1 MASNKFATFL
11 HKNTSK
17 ITVILVYALLE
28 WTLIILLLLNSVF
41 TYLITKFANYFG
53 LKPPCPWCTRVDHVL
68 EPGNDA
74 NCHRDLVCDKHAT
87 EISKLSYCSRHGK
100 LAESHLMCE
109 ECLASRPTPSDNKSI
124 GMTRIAFISWVST
137 DPKLDDGEIVLPCSC
152 CKGSFGSK
160 LHPPYFLFKPT
171 WGALDYAQK
180 GSLIIE
186 AIEAGGSES
195 DQYKEPSKPDSQESQ
210 EGEDMIEI
218 KLNTEEDYNE
228 NSEEATADQHML
240 SDVESFG
247 FGEAPE
253 EECSGSEL
261 KLQDTCHEKDVHEDE
276 KPGTMNV
283 MEQHFSAPCEIHQSS
298 HDNIVEPYFAED
310 DLLEF
315 INLHPQ
321 KCVSDRLF
329 SVELID
335 LSTSANHCSEK
346 QDLGK
351 EVNENETSDSPIE
364 ETALHAIDEG
374 AEDTCPRKVESP
386 ELGDGDIE
394 NPSIIDADK
403 GKEDL
408 VDEAFEQV
416 VTLHGAIGGNKT
428 EASSSKEPDNPPA
441 QHQEKTD
448 LNLLVEQPKPETL
461 LSTQESDLPQIEE
474 SVPSLQSF
482 QEDSSSTKNSEAK
495 EVNAPESDS
504 TNNVGANQNEKSTM
518 ENKMISSD
526 ENQGGINTAL
536 SIHLDPN
543 EAEEEKFPDTPTS
556 LEGMHYL
563 HKKLL
568 LFEKRESVHEESL
581 DGSVVS
587 EIESGDPIQTI
598 ERLKTS
604 LKAER
609 KALSALYAEL
619 EEERSASAIAANQ
632 TMAMITRLQEEKA
645 AMQMEALQ
653 YQRMMEEQSE
663 YDQEALQ
670 LLNELMIKREKE
682 KEELEKELEVYRKKV
697 LDYEAKEKMRI
708 MRRSKDGSVQSRKSS
723 AACSYVEDSDEL
735 SIDLNR
741 EAKDEDSSFCGH
753 QGSSS
758 ENTPADAVLN
768 LEEMALD
775 CVNHMSALDESLTEF
790 EEERLS
796 ILDQLKALEDKL
808 LTMGDD
814 QFMEDLK
821 SIQHSLNG
829 FDENNILSS
838 KEDNGVSSG
847 FSNDTTFPEGKTM
860 ASMAKSLLPFL
871 DATDN
876 ETEEVL
882 MCQKQGEC
890 EPVEMQK
897 YPGSNFGLDSKKY
910 EIVEEVDHAYER
922 LQALEEDKEFLKNC
936 MGSIKK
942 GDKGMD
948 LFQAILQHL
957 RDLRAVELR
966 TRNMSDDPQRMHF
979 QESAGVLCRFK
990 WSNTSFRVEHIE
1002 LEAPGLQFFPCKDGN
1017 IFRWM
1022 GRISS
1027 STALLQE
1034 KVEEE
1039 GERTVYLVWSCRLPR
1054 KFPLPNKAALSA
1066 SCI

>member
-1 MASNKFATFL
+1 MAANKFATFL

-28 WTLIILLLLNSVF
+28 WTLIILLLLNSLF

-74 NCHRDLVCDKHAT
+74 NSYRDLVCGKHAT
-87 EISKLSYCSRHGK
+87 EISKLSYCLRHGK

-109 ECLASRPTPSDNKSI
+109 ECLAARPTPSDNKSI

-137 DPKLDDGEIVLPCSC
+137 DHKLDNGEIVLSCSC

-160 LHPPYFLFKPT
+160 LHLPYFLLKPT

-186 AIEAGGSES
+186 AIEADDSES
-195 DQYKEPSKPDSQESQ
+195 DQYKEPSKPDSPENH

-228 NSEEATADQHML
+228 NSEEATVEHQML

-261 KLQDTCHEKDVHEDE
+261 KLQ
-276 KPGTMNV
+276 
-283 MEQHFSAPCEIHQSS
+283 HFSAPSEIHKSS
-298 HDNIVEPYFAED
+298 HGNIVEPYFAED

-335 LSTSANHCSEK
+335 LSTSANHSSEK

-351 EVNENETSDSPIE
+351 EINENETGDSPIDQ
-364 ETALHAIDEG
+364 TALHAINEG

-394 NPSIIDADK
+394 NPSIIDVDK

-408 VDEAFEQV
+408 VDEAFKQV
-416 VTLHGAIGGNKT
+416 VTLHGAIDGNKT
-428 EASSSKEPDNPPA
+428 DASSSKEPDNPPA

-474 SVPSLQSF
+474 SVPSLQCF
-482 QEDSSSTKNSEAK
+482 QEDSSSTNNNEAK

-504 TNNVGANQNEKSTM
+504 TNNVGANQEEKSTM
-518 ENKMISSD
+518 ENTMISSD
-526 ENQGGINTAL
+526 ENQEGINTAL
-536 SIHLDPN
+536 SMHLDPN

-682 KEELEKELEVYRKKV
+682 KEELEKGLEVYRKKV

-723 AACSYVEDSDEL
+723 AACSYVEDSDDL

-753 QGSSS
+753 QESSG
-758 ENTPADAVLN
+758 ENTPADAALN

-775 CVNHMSALDESLTEF
+775 CINHMSALDESLTEF

-829 FDENNILSS
+829 FDEKNILSS
-838 KEDNGVSSG
+838 KEGNGVSSG
-847 FSNDTTFPEGKTM
+847 FSKDTSYPEGQTI

-897 YPGSNFGLDSKKY
+897 YPGSNFGLDSKKF
-910 EIVEEVDHAYER
+910 EIVEEVDHVYER
-922 LQALEEDKEFLKNC
+922 LQALEEDKEFLKNS
-936 MGSIKK
+936 MGSIRK

-948 LFQAILQHL
+948 LFQEILQHL
-957 RDLRAVELR
+957 RDLRALELR
-966 TRNMSDDPQRMHF
+966 TRNMSDDPQR
-979 QESAGVLCRFK
+979 
-990 WSNTSFRVEHIE
+990 
-1002 LEAPGLQFFPCKDGN
+1002 
-1017 IFRWM
+1017 
-1022 GRISS
+1022 
-1027 STALLQE
+1027 
-1034 KVEEE
+1034 
-1039 GERTVYLVWSCRLPR
+1039 
-1054 KFPLPNKAALSA
+1054 
-1066 SCI
+1066 

>member
-1 MASNKFATFL
+1 MAAGNKFATFL

-17 ITVILVYALLE
+17 ITVILVYAVLE
-28 WTLIILLLLNSVF
+28 WILIILLLLNSLF

-53 LKPPCPWCTRVDHVL
+53 LKPPCPWCSRVDHAL
-68 EPGNDA
+68 EHGKNS
-74 NCHRDLVCDKHAT
+74 NSYRDLVCDKHAT
-87 EISKLSYCSRHGK
+87 EISKLSYCSSHRK

-124 GMTRIAFISWVST
+124 GMTRRIAFISWVT
-137 DPKLDDGEIVLPCSC
+137 ADHKLDNGEKVSPCCSC

-171 WGALDYAQK
+171 WGTLDYAHK

-186 AIEAGGSES
+186 AVEDDASES
-195 DQYKEPSKPDSQESQ
+195 DRCKEPSTPDSQAND

-218 KLNTEEDYNE
+218 KLNNEEDHNE
-228 NSEEATADQHML
+228 SDEEAIAEPQIL
-240 SDVESFG
+240 SDVESFR
-247 FGEAPE
+247 FGEAAG
-253 EECSGSEL
+253 EECSRSVSNS
-261 KLQDTCHEKDVHEDE
+261 QDTYHEKDVHEDDKSSSMNITE
-276 KPGTMNV
+276 K
-283 MEQHFSAPCEIHQSS
+283 HFSVTSDIVKPC
-298 HDNIVEPYFAED
+298 FAED
-310 DLLEF
+310 HQLAF

-329 SVELID
+329 PVELID
-335 LSTSANHCSEK
+335 LSTSASHCSEK

-351 EVNENETSDSPIE
+351 QDNENETSDSPIE
-364 ETALHAIDEG
+364 ETPLHAIDAS
-374 AEDTCPRKVESP
+374 AENTSPKEVESL
-386 ELGDGDIE
+386 ELGAGNIK
-394 NPSIIDADK
+394 NISILHADK
-403 GKEDL
+403 GRKDL
-408 VDEAFEQV
+408 VDEAREHEI
-416 VTLHGAIGGNKT
+416 TTHGAMDGNYT
-428 EASSSKEPDNPPA
+428 EASATKEPNDPPA
-441 QHQEKTD
+441 HQQDKND
-448 LNLLVEQPKPETL
+448 LSLLVEQPQPETF
-461 LSTQESDLPQIEE
+461 LSTQDSDLPQVQE
-474 SVPSLQSF
+474 SVPLLQCL
-482 QEDSSSTKNSEAK
+482 QEDGFSTFKNKAK
-495 EVNAPESDS
+495 EVDASESYNAE
-504 TNNVGANQNEKSTM
+504 NVGANQREKSTM
-518 ENKMISSD
+518 ENKMISND
-526 ENQGGINTAL
+526 ENQDGINTSL
-536 SIHLDPN
+536 SVHLDRN

-568 LFEKRESVHEESL
+568 LFEKRELGTEESL

-587 EIESGDPIQTI
+587 EMESGDPILTI

-697 LDYEAKEKMRI
+697 FDYEAKEKMRK

-723 AACSYVEDSDEL
+723 AAGSYVEDSDEL

-741 EAKDEDSSFCGH
+741 EPKDEDSSFSGH
-753 QGSSS
+753 LESSD
-758 ENTPADAVLN
+758 NTPADAVLN
-768 LEEMALD
+768 LDEMALD
-775 CVNHMSALDESLTEF
+775 CVNHISALDESLTEF
-790 EEERLS
+790 EDERLS
-796 ILDQLKALEDKL
+796 ILDQLKALEEKL

-821 SIQHSLNG
+821 SIQNSFNG
-829 FDENNILSS
+829 FDENNDLSS
-838 KEDNGVSSG
+838 KEDG
-847 FSNDTTFPEGKTM
+847 FSKDRSYPEDKTM

-871 DATDN
+871 DAADN
-876 ETEEVL
+876 ETEEGL
-882 MCQKQGEC
+882 IYKKQGEC
-890 EPVEMQK
+890 EPDEMQK
-897 YPGSNFGLDSKKY
+897 YPCPNFDLDSKKLAI
-910 EIVEEVDHAYER
+910 EEEVDHVYER
-922 LQALEEDKEFLKNC
+922 LQALEEDREFLKNC

-948 LFQAILQHL
+948 LLQEILQHL

-966 TRNMSDDPQRMHF
+966 TRNMSADPQ
-979 QESAGVLCRFK
+979 G
-990 WSNTSFRVEHIE
+990 
-1002 LEAPGLQFFPCKDGN
+1002 
-1017 IFRWM
+1017 
-1022 GRISS
+1022 
-1027 STALLQE
+1027 
-1034 KVEEE
+1034 
-1039 GERTVYLVWSCRLPR
+1039 
-1054 KFPLPNKAALSA
+1054 
-1066 SCI
+1066 